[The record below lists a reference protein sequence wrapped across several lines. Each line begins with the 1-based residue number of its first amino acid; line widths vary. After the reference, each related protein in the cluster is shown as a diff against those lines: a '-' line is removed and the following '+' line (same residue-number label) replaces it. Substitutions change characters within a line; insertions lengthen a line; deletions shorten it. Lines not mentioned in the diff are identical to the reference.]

1 MTKPSPPPDAES
13 NSGETG
19 AERRVPLSG
28 AVNFRDLGGYRTTD
42 GQQVRWKTLYRS
54 DSLAELTAA
63 DLETVSALGLRSLC
77 DLRDHP
83 ERGRKP
89 NRLQAGPTLKVY
101 PIGFQPYG
109 GEKLVAGVRMRT
121 MSAAE
126 IAALF
131 HEMYRRFPL
140 EQTAIY
146 TRVLEVLLEAE
157 ALPALIHCTSGKDR
171 TGFAAATVLM
181 ALGVPRETIVED
193 YLITNRYRR
202 DLTFLL
208 GKDTDPEALATMK
221 QAHPEYLGAAFK
233 SIDVKWGSDQAFVQN
248 ALGLTEQRQQ
258 RLKELLL
265 EPAP

>member
-1 MTKPSPPPDAES
+1 MTSTTTPPQ
-13 NSGETG
+13 TG
-19 AERRVPLSG
+19 ADRHVPLDG
-28 AVNFRDLGGYRTTD
+28 AVNFRDLGGYRTAD
-42 GQQVRWKTLYRS
+42 GHAVRWKTLFRS
-54 DSLAELTAA
+54 DSLAELSA
-63 DLETVSALGLRSLC
+63 DDMETVTALGLRTVC

-89 NRLQAGPTLKVY
+89 DRLQAGPSLRVY

-109 GEKLVAGVRMRT
+109 GEKLVAGVKART
-121 MSAAE
+121 ISPAEVAAT
-126 IAALF
+126 F

-146 TRVLEVLLEAE
+146 ARVLDALLEQE

-171 TGFAAATVLM
+171 TGFAAAIVLM
-181 ALGVPRETIVED
+181 ALGVPRETITED
-193 YLITNRYRR
+193 YVVTNRHRR

-208 GKDTDPEALATMK
+208 GDNTDPEALATMK

-233 SIDVKWGSDQAFVQN
+233 SIDEKWGSDQAFVQN
-248 ALGLTEQRQQ
+248 ALGLTAPRQQ

-265 EPAP
+265 EP